1 MSGTLTASASAPGK
15 AILYGEHAV
24 VYGYPA
30 VAAALSDMRVHA
42 FAEASASSDE
52 LALDLADLT
61 DEDGKPV
68 LFRCS
73 VESVVRIVGAAA
85 AGIASLDAPPS
96 PQLMAAVDELLGAA
110 ATGPAASALRP
121 LLFLCSAIVLLPH
134 RGGSPRRGLRVSA
147 RRARLPVGAGL
158 GSSAAFS
165 VACSTALV
173 GLALRL
179 AGEYETAAALGE
191 TLAATEGDA
200 LVAAGARAVRPG
212 AAHLEQ
218 INRWAF
224 AAESVI
230 HGAPSGLDNTV
241 STHGGALRYV
251 KGGGGS
257 GGSGG
262 GGSGAP
268 PPPAVQFSRVEPP
281 PALTILVTNTLVPR
295 STKVLVAGVRAMAD
309 RLPEPTHHV
318 LRAMG
323 AIADLAAPPP
333 PSRGG
338 AGTAASAAAPA
349 PARPP
354 RASELFALNHS
365 LLRAVGVSHP
375 ALEAV
380 VELAAARGFATKLT
394 GAGGGG
400 CALTLLSEG
409 GGGEGGGGDRDG
421 VEDDVLSAFRRYD
434 ANGNGVIDRKELR
447 VALRGLGVDAD
458 DDAEATRVLRAY
470 DADGDGVIDLAEF
483 ARLVR
488 QLRGGGA
495 PPAPPRDDV
504 AALCAELEARGFV
517 CLETRLGG
525 VGAVWDDP
533 PSASPPAP
541 TDSRRAA
548 STSAWLARRA
558 ASIAIGAA
566 ALAVLVAVVR
576 SRGS

>member
-1 MSGTLTASASAPGK
+1 MPTTASASAPGK

-42 FAEASASSDE
+42 FAEASASSGE
-52 LALDLADLT
+52 VVLDLADLAD
-61 DEDGKPV
+61 DEGRPV
-68 LFRCS
+68 LFKCS
-73 VESVVRIVGAAA
+73 VESVVRVVGAAA
-85 AGIASLDAPPS
+85 AGIAALDAPPS

-110 ATGPAASALRP
+110 AAGPAASALRP
-121 LLFLCSAIVLLPH
+121 LLFLCSAIVLLP
-134 RGGSPRRGLRVSA
+134 RRAASPPQGLCVSA

-179 AGEYETAAALGE
+179 AGEYEAAAALGE
-191 TLAATEGDA
+191 TLAAAEGDA

-251 KGGGGS
+251 KGGVVVR
-257 GGSGG
+257 GG
-262 GGSGAP
+262 GGGGGAGGAP

-333 PSRGG
+333 P
-338 AGTAASAAAPA
+338 AASTATTAPA
-349 PARPP
+349 PRPP
-354 RASELFALNHS
+354 PASELFTLNHA

-380 VELAAARGFATKLT
+380 VDLAAARGFATKLT

-409 GGGEGGGGDRDG
+409 GGGDDEGGD
-421 VEDDVLSAFRRYD
+421 EDDEVVSAFRRYD

-458 DDAEATRVLRAY
+458 DDAEAARVLRAY
-470 DADGDGVIDLAEF
+470 DGDGDGVIDLAEF
-483 ARLVR
+483 ATLVK
-488 QLRGGGA
+488 QLRGSGSGA
-495 PPAPPRDDV
+495 PLAPPRDDV

-533 PSASPPAP
+533 PSAAPPAP
-541 TDSRRAA
+541 PDSRPAA
-548 STSAWLARRA
+548 SARLASLA
-558 ASIAIGAA
+558 VGVA
-566 ALAVLVAVVR
+566 ALAVLAAVVR
-576 SRGS
+576 RSCVRA